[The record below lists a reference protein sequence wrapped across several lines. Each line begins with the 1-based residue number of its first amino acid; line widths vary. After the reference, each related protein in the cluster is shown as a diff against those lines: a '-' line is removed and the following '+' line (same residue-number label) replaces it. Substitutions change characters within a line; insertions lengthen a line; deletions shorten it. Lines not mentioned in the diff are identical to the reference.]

1 VGILCIGSGG
11 LPADLFRV
19 SFFQDDGSGNPAIS
33 PLTTFMDTATRA
45 PTGVFDA
52 TGETIYRYD
61 LLVTSP
67 FALTGGRPY
76 YLPVVNEFDVNAA
89 NANWYW
95 PLSDASGSNYYRF
108 AVNDPWQSDI
118 TGNLAFN
125 INVIGA
131 TAVPESANLWL
142 FLMGS
147 VLLGLVV
154 KIHKTRREMAT
165 KAAICAR
172 FEYL

>member
-1 VGILCIGSGG
+1 VL
-11 LPADLFRV
+11 
-19 SFFQDDGSGNPAIS
+19 
-33 PLTTFMDTATRA
+33 
-45 PTGVFDA
+45 DA
-52 TGETIYRYD
+52 Y
-61 LLVTSP
+61 VTSP
-67 FALTGGRPY
+67 FALTGGTPY
-76 YLPVVNEFDVNAA
+76 YLSVANEFDLNAA
-89 NANWYW
+89 NASWYW
-95 PLSDASGSNYYRF
+95 LLSHTSGSNYYRF

-131 TAVPESANLWL
+131 TAVPEPANLRL

-165 KAAICAR
+165 KAAFCAL
-172 FEYL
+172 FEYM

>member
-33 PLTTFMDTATRA
+33 PLTTFADTATRA
-45 PTGVFDA
+45 PTGLFDA
-52 TGETIYRYD
+52 TGEMIYWYA

-67 FALTGGRPY
+67 FALTGGTPY

-95 PLSDASGSNYYRF
+95 PLSDTSGSNYYRF